1 MWPVTIRSLAI
12 RIHALCVVGHDA
24 RVCKLCV
31 SSTSRTV
38 ALALRADPKL
48 FKSPAAV
55 DAQNPRGEVLSIY
68 GKEGTN
74 RPAFEE

>member
-1 MWPVTIRSLAI
+1 
-12 RIHALCVVGHDA
+12 
-24 RVCKLCV
+24 
-31 SSTSRTV
+31 V
-38 ALALRADPKL
+38 ALALRADPEL
-48 FKSPAAV
+48 FTSPTAV